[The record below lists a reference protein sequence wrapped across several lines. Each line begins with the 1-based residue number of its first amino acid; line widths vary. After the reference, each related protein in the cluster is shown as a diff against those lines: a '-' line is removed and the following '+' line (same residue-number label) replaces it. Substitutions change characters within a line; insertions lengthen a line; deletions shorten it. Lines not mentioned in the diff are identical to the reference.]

1 MDKEDNENSIWD
13 QIKSLWSSL
22 PELIKLIG
30 TILSIAI
37 ALKALVPAA
46 AVEINNFNVGP
57 EVIGP
62 GGSSVLNWNVAGA
75 DNITIEPGIGAVS
88 SNGSLSVSPSE
99 NTTYKLIATGKGKE
113 KVALCTVTVNRGS
126 NESLLISSFD
136 ASPDSITLGES
147 AVLNWHVAGVSNVTI
162 EPGIGVV
169 EPNGTLNV
177 SPASTTTYKLT
188 ASNGDKEDAAYCT
201 VTVDGNTTSAENV
214 SSSNL
219 QSSEE
224 KLASQENTVSQ
235 DNTASSQENTTSQ
248 ENTASQGSTTSK
260 KSTTSN
266 ENTDSYENLPSIGSF
281 NANPDTI
288 EEGDSSNLIWSVSA
302 ASKVS
307 ITPEVGT
314 VDLTGSQSVSPD
326 KTTTYTLTAT
336 NEFGSVTATKVVLV
350 QKSSASTSQESAS
363 TSSRSA
369 TSTSRKL
376 STANETELNKSSSG
390 TGSPQNET

>member
-37 ALKALVPAA
+37 ALKALIPAA
-46 AVEINNFNVGP
+46 AVEINNFNAGP
-57 EVIGP
+57 ETIEP

-113 KVALCTVTVNRGS
+113 KVALCTVTVNGGS
-126 NESLLISSFD
+126 KESLLISSFD
-136 ASPDSITLGES
+136 ASPDSITSGES

-177 SPASTTTYKLT
+177 SPTNTTTYKLT
-188 ASNGDKEDAAYCT
+188 ASNGDKEDEAYCT
-201 VTVDGNTTSAENV
+201 VTVEGNATSSENV
-214 SSSNL
+214 SLSNL

-224 KLASQENTVSQ
+224 KLASLEKMLSQ
-235 DNTASSQENTTSQ
+235 DNAASSQENTTPQ
-248 ENTASQGSTTSK
+248 KNTASEESTASK
-260 KSTTSN
+260 
-266 ENTDSYENLPSIGSF
+266 ENLPSIGSF

-307 ITPEVGT
+307 IKPGVGT
-314 VDLTGSQSVSPD
+314 VGLTGSQSVSPD

-336 NEFGSVTATKVVLV
+336 NDFGSVTATKVVLV
-350 QKSSASTSQESAS
+350 QKSSKSTSQESSS

-369 TSTSRKL
+369 TSTPRKL
-376 STANETELNKSSSG
+376 STANETELNKSSSE
-390 TGSPQNET
+390 TESPQNET